1 MQDPKTGFPIR
12 KKESDMTKQRLFVA
26 SAFGMLI
33 AGVLVFATEPV
44 YDSQEDSGEY
54 VKAWD
59 VYLLFPPGA
68 EWKDEPPAPS
78 YWMHQLP
85 LDRKRRFNG
94 DTLAAEVKKL
104 LHSEQS
110 QTISQVAIG

>member
-44 YDSQEDSGEY
+44 YDSSPTQKIGYSTD
-54 VKAWD
+54 
-59 VYLLFPPGA
+59 L
-68 EWKDEPPAPS
+68 
-78 YWMHQLP
+78 
-85 LDRKRRFNG
+85 
-94 DTLAAEVKKL
+94 KKL
-104 LHSEQS
+104 RISFNAGKSKVRLL
-110 QTISQVAIG
+110 TISQVAIG